1 MCSSLLLA
9 GMIYHFYRKGFCSN
23 RSVMLRRLMPRVE
36 RVCSIALV
44 AGGRMLNAPRRMST
58 ELKLSTK
65 R

>member
-1 MCSSLLLA
+1 MCSGLLLV

-23 RSVMLRRLMPRVE
+23 RSVMLRRLMPRV
-36 RVCSIALV
+36 
-44 AGGRMLNAPRRMST
+44 GRMLNAPRRMST